1 MLQGSLSQFLQIKDI
16 PHTCCHF
23 LTTTSPHLPTRKL
36 PEHLHVKGTSVPT
49 TPPKPLSSKSTIP
62 SYCKVQIRFLF
73 IFIFLELFAASNT
86 ISLFLRIL
94 SWLTSLTF
102 LSPLTC
108 CQDFYLY
115 PFYLL
120 TPHSWGVSMFHIHDF
135 KVRTPNS
142 ISQPT
147 RPVLRSTDTMRE
159 PQALK
164 PTFPKLD
171 SSSFFLANLPLC
183 TETRR
188 NPGRSSSP
196 LPTPPS

>member
-1 MLQGSLSQFLQIKDI
+1 
-16 PHTCCHF
+16 
-23 LTTTSPHLPTRKL
+23 
-36 PEHLHVKGTSVPT
+36 
-49 TPPKPLSSKSTIP
+49 
-62 SYCKVQIRFLF
+62 
-73 IFIFLELFAASNT
+73 
-86 ISLFLRIL
+86 
-94 SWLTSLTF
+94 
-102 LSPLTC
+102 
-108 CQDFYLY
+108 
-115 PFYLL
+115 
-120 TPHSWGVSMFHIHDF
+120 MFHIHDF